1 MNLGCQVVGTMFV
14 KKVPGN
20 FHISTHHKGLALR
33 QVDKPLTAQHKIHL
47 LEFTKEESQITL
59 GKYVKTSNFLDGTH
73 LKPAKGHD
81 VQYYLK
87 IVGSTYKSLLW
98 GDQRFYE
105 FVAHADLV
113 PKYENI
119 ILLEFKYEFDPVSMR
134 YISGRGSF
142 AKFLI
147 SLLAIIGGLFA
158 MSTFV
163 DRITN
168 RAKS

>member
-1 MNLGCQVVGTMFV
+1 MFV

-33 QVDKPLTAQHKIHL
+33 QVDKILTARHKIHL
-47 LEFTKEESQITL
+47 LEFTKADSQITL
-59 GKYVKTSNFLDGTH
+59 GKYVKTSNFLDGTY
-73 LKPAKGHD
+73 LQPAKGND

-87 IVGSTYKSLLW
+87 IVGSTYKSLIW
-98 GDQRFYE
+98 GEQKFFE

-113 PKYENI
+113 PKYENV

-134 YISGRGSF
+134 YSSGRESF
-142 AKFLI
+142 AQFLI

-158 MSTFV
+158 MSAFI
-163 DRITN
+163 DRLTN
-168 RAKS
+168 RDKS